1 VLLLAYHCNVASK
14 PWEDDLLAT
23 DDSQDRLDYNGFTY
37 VPFAKLN
44 GSGSSYSSITAS
56 KINEEY
62 QKQEYFTFDVTGA
75 LTGTDPHACDITVKV
90 TATDDYSAG
99 SQVNLFTAI
108 VEDNLNYD
116 DVYGSP
122 AENGLDDYS
131 HILRKLLPAS
141 SGESLGTEITA
152 GETSEFTYSYTND
165 ETYQNY
171 ENIRVITFVQVS
183 GTREILGVFQ
193 TADHPFQVIT
203 DVTVP
208 LSKKAHDKLAITSIH
223 GTEISFT
230 VPSAGNVTLAL
241 HSLNGQLIQMKQYN
255 ALTGG
260 SQVISLGNL
269 VMQNRCYIVTVAND
283 YTHVSKRIIPVK

>member
-1 VLLLAYHCNVASK
+1 MR
-14 PWEDDLLAT
+14 
-23 DDSQDRLDYNGFTY
+23 SQNIWKVFLDYNGFTY
-37 VPFAKLN
+37 VPFARLN

-56 KINEEY
+56 KINEEF
-62 QKQEYFTFDVTGA
+62 QKQEYFTFDVTGT
-75 LTGTDPHACDITVKV
+75 LTGADPHACDIKVKV
-90 TATDDYSAG
+90 TASDDYSAG

-108 VEDNLNYD
+108 VEDNINYN

-122 AENGLDDYS
+122 AENGLDDYG
-131 HILRKLLPAS
+131 HVLRKLLPAS
-141 SGESLGTEITA
+141 SGESLGTEITS
-152 GETSEFTYSYTND
+152 GEVKEFTYSYTND

-208 LSKKAHDKLAITSIH
+208 LSVKARDNLAITRVH
-223 GTEISFT
+223 GKEVSFI
-230 VPSAGNVTLAL
+230 VPSAGTITLAL

-255 ALTGG
+255 TLTRGNH
-260 SQVISLGNL
+260 VVTLGNL
-269 VMQNRCYIVTVAND
+269 AMQNRCYIVTVAND
-283 YTHVSKRIIPVK
+283 YTRVSKRIIPVK